1 MVLTRDGENANLT
14 IHDVLDIPIMDACP
28 CNHPDPT
35 YNGVLNVF
43 EMQRGISNLI
53 SSCLARLNKL
63 VSLYLFR
70 VLVFSFSLFMEA
82 HLIEL
87 NNANGQLQSDMAG
100 NTLLDITPHINIP
113 FS

>member
-1 MVLTRDGENANLT
+1 MAGNGTILRDRQKCRMVLTRDGENANLT

-70 VLVFSFSLFMEA
+70 VLVFSFFTFHGSSS
-82 HLIEL
+82 
-87 NNANGQLQSDMAG
+87 N
-100 NTLLDITPHINIP
+100 
-113 FS
+113 